1 MHTQI
6 RYLLAALTLWPVL
19 AWGGGFQSPESVRA
33 AAASVLGD
41 GAEVVVGSHLRMP
54 ACSQPLQAAANGAA
68 SVAVRCADSP
78 GWQVYV
84 PVRVRQGDEAQAP
97 ASAAPV
103 AAPPPVAAPAPATV
117 GRRLRPATPLG
128 NPADAEKPAVLR
140 GDPVTLV
147 SRAGGMEVRVG
158 GRAMGAAAIGG
169 TVSVENTASRRIIRG
184 RLVEAGVVEVNL

>member
-1 MHTQI
+1 MHNPI

-19 AWGGGFQSPESVRA
+19 AWGDGFQSPESVRA
-33 AAASVLGD
+33 AAAGVLGN
-41 GAEVVVGSHLRMP
+41 GAEAVVGARLRMP
-54 ACSQPLQAAANGAA
+54 ACSQPLQAAANGAT

-97 ASAAPV
+97 APAAPV
-103 AAPPPVAAPAPATV
+103 AAIPAAPAATV

-128 NPADAEKPAVLR
+128 HPADAEKPAVLR
-140 GDPVTLV
+140 GDPVVLV

-184 RLVEAGVVEVNL
+184 RLVEPGVVEVNL

>member
-1 MHTQI
+1 MHTPI

-19 AWGGGFQSPESVRA
+19 AWGDGFQSPESVRA
-33 AAASVLGD
+33 AAAGVLGD
-41 GAEVVVGSHLRMP
+41 GAEVVVGAHLRMP
-54 ACSQPLQAAANGAA
+54 ACSQPLQAAANGAT

-84 PVRVRQGDEAQAP
+84 PVRVRQGDEARAP
-97 ASAAPV
+97 ASAAAV
-103 AAPPPVAAPAPATV
+103 AAPPAMAAPATA
-117 GRRLRPATPLG
+117 GRRLRQATPLG
-128 NPADAEKPAVLR
+128 DPADAEKPAVLR

-184 RLVEAGVVEVNL
+184 RLVEPGVVEVNL

>member
-1 MHTQI
+1 MHTPI

-19 AWGGGFQSPESVRA
+19 AWGDGFQSPESVRA
-33 AAASVLGD
+33 AAASVLSN
-41 GAEVVVGSHLRMP
+41 GAEVVVAARLRMP
-54 ACSQPLQAAANGAA
+54 ACSQPLQAAANGAT

-97 ASAAPV
+97 APAAAVAAIPAAPT
-103 AAPPPVAAPAPATV
+103 ATV

-128 NPADAEKPAVLR
+128 NPTDAEKPAVLR

-169 TVSVENTASRRIIRG
+169 RVSVENTASRRIIRG

>member
-1 MHTQI
+1 MHPPI

-19 AWGGGFQSPESVRA
+19 AWGDGFQSPESVRA
-33 AAASVLGD
+33 AAAGVLGD
-41 GAEVVVGSHLRMP
+41 GAEAVVGARLRMP
-54 ACSQPLQAAANGAA
+54 TCSQPLQATANGAT

-97 ASAAPV
+97 APAPV
-103 AAPPPVAAPAPATV
+103 ATAPSAPAMTAATV
-117 GRRLRPATPLG
+117 GRRLRPARPLG
-128 NPADAEKPAVLR
+128 DPAAAEKPAVLR

-184 RLVEAGVVEVNL
+184 RLVEPGVVEVNL

>member
-1 MHTQI
+1 MHNPI

-19 AWGGGFQSPESVRA
+19 AWGDGFQSPESVRA
-33 AAASVLGD
+33 AAAGVLGN
-41 GAEVVVGSHLRMP
+41 GAEVVVGARLRMP
-54 ACSQPLQAAANGAA
+54 ACSQPLQAAANGAT

-97 ASAAPV
+97 APAAPV
-103 AAPPPVAAPAPATV
+103 AAIPAAPAATV
-117 GRRLRPATPLG
+117 GRRLRRATPLG
-128 NPADAEKPAVLR
+128 DPADAEKPAVLR
-140 GDPVTLV
+140 GDPVVLV

-184 RLVEAGVVEVNL
+184 RLVEPGVVEVNL